1 MTGFALGFLSLSLAP
16 QLDELFTLVAWLG
29 VLAWLGRYALPRL
42 ARGLAVAG
50 DARAEALTLL
60 ALFAAALA
68 LRLALPWGPVSFGE
82 AERLDTLWSSR
93 PTPCITMCTVPVVA
107 AMAQALGCPL
117 AAILRAGPP
126 LFGALGVTG
135 AYLFARGAGMRRE
148 SAALAGLIVLGWPA
162 HLHYSTSLTFTVEG
176 TALWSLAFAVAH
188 ARTGELPARAP
199 LLAALAVLGVYARPE
214 YRLLLVPLALVV
226 LASPWSWRE
235 RGVCGALLAV
245 GLSHYG
251 RYLAPGD
258 TMRYASGVSRFF
270 FPHLLGDDAMSP
282 YWWLYLGALG
292 IIAGLTAR
300 ARIAT
305 SVALALSCATL
316 LWVYSFLASE
326 ANPRWSQWRYYASLI
341 PFVAVAA
348 AMLGDR
354 LGSRVGAPWRRAVVP
369 ALLTLAALTPV
380 PQLYALRRAEDQ
392 AAEFAWIRESAP
404 RALGRRTDV
413 LLLTNGGHPGLSHV
427 RIEGP
432 PRMAIATRYAPLDWP
447 GACEPSPSPSR
458 STRLRDLERVVEE
471 CPATIS
477 PERTAVYLGLSRSD
491 ARIATLLRSFQ
502 LVPLEERTMLV
513 AMSST
518 MTNLQCPVAFGVDG
532 IVGLWAPDCRV
543 RLGWYRLVPRPAP

>member
-16 QLDELFTLVAWLG
+16 QPDELLTLVAWLG
-29 VLAWLGRYALPRL
+29 VLAWFVRYALPGL
-42 ARGLAVAG
+42 ARGLADGG
-50 DARAEALTLL
+50 DARAEALTLV
-60 ALFAAALA
+60 ALFASALA
-68 LRLALPWGPVSFGE
+68 LRLTLPWGPVSFGE
-82 AERLDTLWSSR
+82 AERLDTLWSAR
-93 PTPCITMCTVPVVA
+93 PTPCATMCTVPVAA
-107 AMAQALGCPL
+107 AMAQALGLPL
-117 AAILRAGPP
+117 AAILRAAPP

-148 SAALAGLIVLGWPA
+148 SGVLAALIVLGWPA

-176 TALWSLAFAVAH
+176 TALWSLAFAAAH
-188 ARTGELPARAP
+188 ARTGDIPARAP

-214 YRLLLVPLALVV
+214 YRLLLVPLAIVA
-226 LASPWSWRE
+226 LAAPWSWRE

-245 GLSHYG
+245 GLSHYA
-251 RYLAPGD
+251 RYLAPSD
-258 TMRYASGVSRFF
+258 AMRYASGASRFF
-270 FPHLLGDDAMSP
+270 FPRLFGDDALSP
-282 YWWLYLGALG
+282 YWWFYLGALG
-292 IIAGLTAR
+292 VAAGVTAR

-305 SVALALSCATL
+305 SVALALSFASL
-316 LWVYSFLASE
+316 LWIYSYLASE
-326 ANPRWSQWRYYASLI
+326 ANPRWSQWRYYAALI
-341 PFVAVAA
+341 PFVAVAV

-354 LGSRVGAPWRRAVVP
+354 LGSREGAPWRRAVVP

-413 LLLTNGGHPGLSHV
+413 LLLTNGGHAGLSHV
-427 RIEGP
+427 RVEGP
-432 PRMAIATRYAPLDWP
+432 PRMALATRYAPLDWP
-447 GACEPSPSPSR
+447 GACEPSPSSQV
-458 STRLRDLERVVEE
+458 RLRDLERVVDE

-477 PERTAVYLGLSRSD
+477 PERSAVYLGLSRDD
-491 ARIATLLRSFQ
+491 ARIARLLRSFQ
-502 LVPLEERTMLV
+502 LVPLEERTLRV